1 MLTETLFAKSRSED
15 FMKLKLIALSFVLG
29 MATVASAAADKV
41 IGYFPYWSQYS
52 QFAPKDIRY
61 NMVTHIHY
69 VSLSPASDGSL
80 AFADD
85 NDAENFKELAKLSSE
100 NNVKLIVTV
109 GGMEQEGTLSE
120 IAASEEARGAFT
132 ANLASWLE
140 ENGAAGIELDWQNLS
155 SENAEAFGT
164 LVRAIK
170 DRFAGKFEFSVA
182 TYPLSFA
189 DAYNAESLNAAD
201 YITVFVPDQMTE
213 ENSELKPNQSVSVFE
228 EAMGALVSKGVEKD
242 KIVPVVFFYGK
253 SFTGAKALGEA
264 QTGIGSGNEGILSYQ
279 ELMKKFD
286 TPDYKVSFDETTKS
300 EIAVSEM
307 DAIVFMGIPSVKA
320 LADLV
325 KSEGYAGVAAYDLS
339 QDYAEPIV
347 SLLVTIGL
355 ELRPD
360 VNYKAKKK

>member
-1 MLTETLFAKSRSED
+1 
-15 FMKLKLIALSFVLG
+15 

-80 AFADD
+80 AFADE
-85 NDAENFKELAKLSSE
+85 NDAENFKELSKLSSE

-109 GGMEQEGTLSE
+109 GGLEQEGTLSE
-120 IAASEEARGAFT
+120 IAASEDLRNAFVG
-132 ANLASWLE
+132 NLTSWLE
-140 ENGAAGIELDWQNLS
+140 ENGVAGVELDWQNLS
-155 SENAEAFGT
+155 SESTEAFGT
-164 LVRAIK
+164 LVNAIK
-170 DRFAGKFEFSVA
+170 DAFAGKYELSIA
-182 TYPLSFA
+182 TYPLSSA
-189 DAYNAESLNAAD
+189 DAYDATALNIAD

-213 ENSELKPNQSVSVFE
+213 ENSDLKPNQSVAAFE
-228 EAMGALVSKGVEKD
+228 EAVGALVSKGVEKG

-286 TPDYKVSFDETTKS
+286 TPDYKVSFDEASKS

-339 QDYAEPIV
+339 QDHTEPVV

-355 ELRPD
+355 ELRPGID
-360 VNYKAKKK
+360 YKAKK